1 MINKFFIFSENW
13 WKINTYPNDS
23 FYLIVDLRKRK
34 NPLKSVKKNTG
45 RSISEWIFVKTFEK
59 NVVSEGLIL
68 ECSYYKLKLANTL

>member
-1 MINKFFIFSENW
+1 MINKNFIFSENW

-34 NPLKSVKKNTG
+34 NPLKSVKKTTG

-68 ECSYYKLKLANTL
+68 EWSYYKFKLANTL